1 MDNQGRLILHVFF
14 LIALIL
20 ALPSFLFLPDTQTQ
34 WSECTHSTLASVKAP
49 VSSVASVDKAIIPI
63 TASNDNLVDYTS
75 QGLLLSVQK
84 FLFLP

>member
-49 VSSVASVDKAIIPI
+49 VASVDKAIIPI